1 MSSAA
6 LYGRFRGG
14 SKYGA
19 KPVVADGV
27 RFDSAA
33 ERERWEQLK
42 ILQRAGRISGLER
55 QIAFPFRINREL
67 MFTYYADF
75 RYLDA
80 ETGRTVVED
89 VKGVA
94 TPVYKIKKKII
105 EASYRIEIVEIRKG
119 NARRVAR
126 RRKTP

>member
-1 MSSAA
+1 
-6 LYGRFRGG
+6 
-14 SKYGA
+14 
-19 KPVVADGV
+19 
-27 RFDSAA
+27 
-33 ERERWEQLK
+33 
-42 ILQRAGRISGLER
+42 
-55 QIAFPFRINREL
+55 